1 MVNRFYFITL
11 TFFVLLLGYLSYQ
24 VLKPFLFPIAWAVV
38 FSVLFY
44 PAYAFIL
51 RYIKWKSITSLI
63 VLVVILLI
71 IIGPFSYLFFLLVK
85 ELGAWTEYAEGGK
98 IEAIKDITELPIIKS
113 VMNKITSLFN
123 ITADE
128 LNKAIMENISRL
140 GRELVGGITKGA
152 GSIVTVTLDFILMA
166 ISIFFL
172 LRDGP
177 GFLEKV
183 RDYIPFSEEQKDG
196 LVKQIKDILIST
208 MYGGVIVAMVQGT
221 MGGIAFAILGISS
234 PVMWGFAMAIA
245 SFVPLVGPF
254 VIWAPAAVYLFIE
267 GLIWKGI
274 AMALIGVFGISLV
287 DNILKPLIIGKRTK
301 MPFLPLFFSV
311 LGGIK
316 LFGLI
321 GFIMGPMVLA
331 TFVSVIEIFRRMDTS
346 TNA

>member
-1 MVNRFYFITL
+1 MGNRFYFLTL
-11 TFFVLLLGYLSYQ
+11 VFFVLLLGFLSYRI
-24 VLKPFLFPIAWAVV
+24 LEPFLFPIAWAVV

-51 RYIKWKSITSLI
+51 RYIKSKSITSLI

-85 ELGAWTEYAEGGK
+85 EFSALTEYAESGK
-98 IEAIKDITELPIIKS
+98 IEALTNITGHPMIRS
-113 VMNKITSLFN
+113 VISKVASLFN
-123 ITADE
+123 IPE
-128 LNKAIMENISRL
+128 NEINKAIMDNISRL
-140 GRELVGGITKGA
+140 GKELVGGITKGA
-152 GSIVTVTLDFILMA
+152 GGIITITLDFILMA

-177 GFLEKV
+177 GFLEKI
-183 RDYIPFSEEQKDG
+183 RDYIPFSEEQKNG
-196 LVKQIKDILIST
+196 LVKQIEDILVST
-208 MYGGVIVAMVQGT
+208 MYGGVIVAIVQGT
-221 MGGIAFAILGISS
+221 MGGVAFAVLGISS
-234 PVMWGFAMAIA
+234 PVMWGLAMAIA
-245 SFVPLVGPF
+245 SFVPMVGPF
-254 VIWAPAAVYLFIE
+254 AIWAPAAVYLFIE

-274 AMALIGVFGISLV
+274 VLVFIGAFGISLV

-321 GFIMGPMVLA
+321 GFIMGPLVLA
-331 TFVSVIEIFRRMDTS
+331 TFVSVVEIFRRIDTS
-346 TNA
+346 ANA